1 MSKSMSKSDAARIQA
16 AEAKANGGVV
26 AKGGFASRAQA
37 AAAHNSSLKMRRV
50 QQVTNLVAIAETI
63 LRNQSD

>member
-37 AAAHNSSLKMRRV
+37 AAAHNSSLQNAPSTTGNKSGGNRG
-50 QQVTNLVAIAETI
+50 N
-63 LRNQSD
+63 NPSKSK